1 LDLGIVFLGGDV
13 ASVARA
19 SSRAEAAGFSSAW
32 TTEFLDRSA
41 SVTLGAMAAATQ
53 RCAVGSAIMYAIGRS
68 PYVLATEARDLDEVS
83 GSRLVL
89 GLGTGTR
96 RMMRGWHGADPE
108 APAVRMEE
116 LVPLVRRFWRLDR
129 EPIEHEG
136 RFYRVSLSPTA
147 EFRAPVRERIPVFL
161 AGVNPRMVRAAG
173 TVGDGLVGHP
183 LYTRR
188 YLEEVVRPAIDDG
201 RRRSPEPA
209 KDFSVAG
216 YVLCAVHDDAAV
228 ARREIKAQLAFYS
241 IVKTY
246 RRILDLHGW
255 GAAGDEMRQAWER
268 GDSEGM
274 IAAVPEDMVDTVA
287 AAGSPD
293 EVTEKLAA
301 TCAGEYDRTLL
312 YGPSFGVSSERFAEN
327 IDAIIDIF
335 GPART
340 AGASRP

>member
-1 LDLGIVFLGGDV
+1 MELGIVFLGGDV

-19 SSRAEAAGFSSAW
+19 SSRAERAGFSSAW

-41 SVTLGAMAAATQ
+41 TVTLAAMSAGTE
-53 RCAVGSAIMYAIGRS
+53 RCTVGSAIMYAIGRS

-116 LVPLVRRFWRLDR
+116 LVPLLRRFWRLNR
-129 EPIEHEG
+129 EPIEHSG
-136 RFYRVSLSPTA
+136 RFYQVSLSPTA
-147 EFRAPVRERIPVFL
+147 EFRAPVRERIPVYL
-161 AGVNPRMVRAAG
+161 AGVNPRTIRAAG
-173 TVGDGLVGHP
+173 TVADGLVGHP

-188 YLEEVVRPAIDDG
+188 YFQEVVRPAVDDG
-201 RRRSPEPA
+201 LTRSGEA
-209 KDFSVAG
+209 SKNFAVAG
-216 YVLCAVHDDAAV
+216 YVLCAVHEDAAV

-241 IVKTY
+241 VVKTY

-255 GAAGDEMRQAWER
+255 GAAADEMRQAWER

-274 IAAVPEDMVDTVA
+274 IAAVPEEMVDTVA
-287 AAGSPD
+287 VAGGPD

-301 TCAGEYDRTLL
+301 TCAGEYDHTLL
-312 YGPSFGVSSERFAEN
+312 YGPSFGVSSERFREN
-327 IDAIIDIF
+327 IEAIVDVF
-335 GPART
+335 GPTRT
-340 AGASRP
+340 PGASRP